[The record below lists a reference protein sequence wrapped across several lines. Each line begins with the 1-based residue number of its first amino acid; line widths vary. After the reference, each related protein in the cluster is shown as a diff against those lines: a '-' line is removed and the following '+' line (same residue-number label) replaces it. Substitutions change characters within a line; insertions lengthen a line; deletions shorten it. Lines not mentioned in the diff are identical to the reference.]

1 MADNEFLNWELPSG
15 DLTAADIA
23 AFQEN
28 YKLAFE
34 YYLVEGQAE
43 LAATSGYLTP
53 GDLAGESSLQPIMFP
68 STIEELVLQLDADL
82 RYEPSAVWVAGNLK
96 TAPSD
101 ATRIKAAMEGSEN
114 LGFLALRLYKEFLAK
129 KLVDEANAATG
140 YDAGRGESETD
151 PEAIESDPAAE
162 DDREEQEALRAQA
175 LKKAEDEAS
184 RQVALIDDLQTAHF
198 DEKHFV
204 QSNLVNLI
212 DLKLNVVD
220 FYESKAFAYVDGKPN
235 ACIMMQGDP
244 FNFLNQLTTYRDDLY
259 FRMPSS
265 EIANL
270 QPKIRLYKSVPA
282 YATTGESFKLNVPI
296 HFDTSF
302 TGANLQSLLENK
314 NRRAV
319 GVGIK
324 SFSVDYTG
332 VDAFSMHKSFEATLK
347 IYAASMGELFKPRHH
362 APTGVMYRYI
372 DLALMA
378 DPLKRPSKTP
388 LSPKA
393 MGIAATDVSAL
404 DFEIKAQLGIS
415 PLSNVGAAKAT
426 YDRVLK
432 RNSVTLTMKAVEHS
446 FKFVQANGAVELTI
460 KYMPYVEKRFA
471 GSDYNVLSDRE
482 SLKYKLKQEL
492 HAKIAEETCDAKV
505 DEKQIKARIEE
516 ERMIN
521 TTAAANLIKEISCA
535 SKIRYLPLD
544 AQIVQDFMDLGPK
557 LDWGKTIK
565 LAPYAAFVGKEGNQE
580 ALKKDIAKAATNTS
594 KKFRGALQTGFTTP
608 LTSSARFIY
617 LGDLVDLLMAKMTKA
632 NSAGEMGMLIFE
644 LLEKD
649 PDIKKFN
656 ASHPLDIESLIER
669 FAQSSQDFGRLRV
682 VLGPIEIVDPGSPS
696 ENIRVVSIGDLPI
709 PVSLLLEYM
718 VKMAGEK
725 STKHFDFITFITH
738 LIKTT
743 ISNWLNDDTAF
754 DGTLSQRVRIQSTTI
769 TAFDGQ
775 YEKDDL
781 TQELV
786 ALNAKFKRA
795 DPSRVAGSAAGT
807 PAVGDVKRI
816 HAHRLYIDDMAK
828 PALDT
833 APGKDV
839 EDIDVRT
846 ETTYLVFYSTAA
858 CPIEATA
865 AGRAERSVHSY
876 MVGKDRGIIKDIQLD
891 VYKDDGGMKALRYS
905 QSNNAGLSQLHEIY
919 NVNIKTYAN
928 LNMWPG
934 TTIYVDPRG
943 WVPDLD
949 LKTRGIYGTVD
960 AVDDLGLGGYY
971 NVIKCGHV
979 FERGNFETSIFAQWF
994 SNGGT
999 GPKLEDAERSSPA
1012 EAPVTKCGT
1021 GATTQPQG
1029 TDKKEPMGPCEGNS
1043 AHRLRALKGAYGIQQ
1058 VARRL
1063 LVDAG
1068 DFGQHPSPTTNDTET
1083 N

>member
-1 MADNEFLNWELPSG
+1 M
-15 DLTAADIA
+15 
-23 AFQEN
+23 
-28 YKLAFE
+28 
-34 YYLVEGQAE
+34 
-43 LAATSGYLTP
+43 
-53 GDLAGESSLQPIMFP
+53 
-68 STIEELVLQLDADL
+68 
-82 RYEPSAVWVAGNLK
+82 
-96 TAPSD
+96 
-101 ATRIKAAMEGSEN
+101 
-114 LGFLALRLYKEFLAK
+114 
-129 KLVDEANAATG
+129 
-140 YDAGRGESETD
+140 
-151 PEAIESDPAAE
+151 
-162 DDREEQEALRAQA
+162 
-175 LKKAEDEAS
+175 
-184 RQVALIDDLQTAHF
+184 QTAHF
-198 DEKHFV
+198 DEKHFI

-282 YATTGESFKLNVPI
+282 RRSTGSSFKLNVPI

-347 IYAASMGELFKPRHH
+347 IYAASMGELFKPRLH
-362 APTGVMYRYI
+362 APTGVTYSYI

-460 KYMPYVEKRFA
+460 KYMPYAEKRFA
-471 GSDYNVLSDRE
+471 GSDYNVLSDNE
-482 SLKYKLKQEL
+482 SIDYKLRQEVL
-492 HAKIAEETCDAKV
+492 AMIAEDNCDAEV
-505 DEKQIKARIEE
+505 DKKNLKTRIDI
-516 ERMIN
+516 ERGIN
-521 TTAAANLIKEISCA
+521 TTAAANLIKEIACA

-544 AQIVQDFMDLGPK
+544 AQIVQEFMHEGPK
-557 LDWGKTIK
+557 LDWGKTTK

-580 ALKKDIAKAATNTS
+580 ALKKDIAKAATDTS
-594 KKFRGALQTGFTTP
+594 KKFRGVLQTGFTTP
-608 LTSSARFIY
+608 LTSSAKFIY
-617 LGDLVDLLMAKMTKA
+617 LCDLVDLLMAKMTKA
-632 NSAGEMGMLIFE
+632 NSPTLVRQNIERFDE
-644 LLEKD
+644 FVKFKD
-649 PDIKKFN
+649 SDIKKYW
-656 ASHPLDIESLIER
+656 ADHPGAIDSLVER
-669 FAQSSQDFGRLRV
+669 FAQSSQDFRRLRV

-738 LIKTT
+738 LIQTT

-754 DGTLSQRVRIQSTTI
+754 DGTLSQRVRIQSTTM

-781 TQELV
+781 TRELV

-795 DPSRVAGSAAGT
+795 DPELVAAGAAGT

-816 HAHRLYIDDMAK
+816 HAHRLHIDDMAK

-839 EDIDVRT
+839 EDVDVRT

-949 LKTRGIYGTVD
+949 PETRELYGTVD

-999 GPKLEDAERSSPA
+999 GPKLGDAERSSPA
-1012 EAPVTKCGT
+1012 AAPVTKCGT

-1043 AHRLRALKGAYGIQQ
+1043 AHRLRALKGTYGIQQ